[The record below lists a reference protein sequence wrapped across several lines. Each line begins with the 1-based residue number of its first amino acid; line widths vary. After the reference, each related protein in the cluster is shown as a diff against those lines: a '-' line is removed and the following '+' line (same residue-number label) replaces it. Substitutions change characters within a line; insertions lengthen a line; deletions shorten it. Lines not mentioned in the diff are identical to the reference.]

1 MKIKLNT
8 MHVNQIMI
16 RTTVVVEVA
25 EGAMLLEVRPSP
37 AAVVQAE
44 HAYV

>member
-1 MKIKLNT
+1 
-8 MHVNQIMI
+8 MI

-44 HAYV
+44 HAEAKSAILSDP